1 MEVEER
7 SRGFGLF
14 EKGFLLSSKSER
26 EASQVQCYFRTVF
39 DGDWHVYEG
48 MVDCDKAI
56 KSSKGSDRSME
67 NVLWIVMW

>member
-1 MEVEER
+1 MRVVALRHQTFRFCCMEVEER

-39 DGDWHVYEG
+39 DGD
-48 MVDCDKAI
+48 
-56 KSSKGSDRSME
+56 
-67 NVLWIVMW
+67 